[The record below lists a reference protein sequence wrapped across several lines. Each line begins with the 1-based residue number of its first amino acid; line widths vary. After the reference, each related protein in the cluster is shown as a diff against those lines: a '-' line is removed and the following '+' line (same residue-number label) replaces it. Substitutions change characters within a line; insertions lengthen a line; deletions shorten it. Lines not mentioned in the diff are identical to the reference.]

1 MAGQQTIDKALG
13 THIILDSDNIPP
25 GTVVQTD
32 IGDGT
37 IQGNKIDV
45 FISTEQTGTGSEQD
59 IAHGLGHTP
68 TIVIIQITEFDTTPT
83 DIVQG
88 THDAT
93 NVKVTAV
100 DSAVKFTVTA
110 F

>member
-1 MAGQQTIDKALG
+1 MAQTLDKALG
-13 THIILDSDNIPP
+13 THITLDSDNIPP

-32 IGDGT
+32 IGAAS
-37 IQGNKIDV
+37 IQGDRVDV
-45 FISTEQTGTGSEQD
+45 FVSTEQTGTGSEQD
-59 IAHGLGHTP
+59 VAHGLGHTP
-68 TIVIIQITEFDTTPT
+68 TVVIIQLTEFDTTPT

-93 NVKVTAV
+93 NVKVTAT
-100 DSAVKFTVTA
+100 DAAIKFIVTA